1 MTKILQ
7 TVNSVVWGAPAL
19 VLILGVGIYLTV
31 RTGAAQIRLLPR
43 SAKLLFCSFVK
54 KDSQKGT
61 VSGFQA
67 LCTALAATVGTGNLA
82 GVAGAIAIGGPGAVF
97 WMWVCGIIGMITKF
111 AEATLSV
118 RFRVK
123 NAQGEFVGGP
133 MYMICQGLGKRWHL
147 LAWIYSF
154 FGVVAA
160 FGVGNATQINA
171 VIGGINEAVVA
182 FGGSESFTGNLL
194 MGLAL
199 AVLITVLL
207 LGGMKRVGAAAERLV
222 PAAAAGYLLLG
233 FFVLTVRYDRIPA
246 AFSAIVTG
254 AFSPKAVTGGAVGSM
269 FAALRIGI
277 SRGVFTN
284 EAGMGTAGIAHAAAR
299 VEHPAQQ
306 GLMGIMEVFLDTIVI
321 CTMTALVILVSGV
334 QIPYGQDVGVALTAR
349 AFATVCGEW
358 SSVLIALALCCFAV
372 ATVLGWGLYGARCA
386 QYLLGDGVWKKFVVL
401 QAVTVVLGAV
411 LKADTVWLLS
421 ETVNGL
427 MALPNL
433 AALAALSPEVIR
445 LTKEYKQLTAANTAD
460 GGTYESFDQCKS
472 LRTVAYAE
480 IPSPG
485 GAGTKGR

>member
-1 MTKILQ
+1 MTKFLQ
-7 TVNSVVWGAPAL
+7 TVNGVVWGVPAL
-19 VLILGVGIYLTV
+19 VLILGVGIYLSV
-31 RTGAAQIRLLPR
+31 RTGFAQIILLPK
-43 SAKLLFCSFVK
+43 SAKALLRSFFN
-54 KDSQKGT
+54 KDGGSGS

-111 AEATLSV
+111 AEATLAV

-123 NAQGEFVGGP
+123 NTQGEYVGGP
-133 MYMICQGLGKRWHL
+133 MYMIRRGLGKGWHW
-147 LAWIYSF
+147 LAWSYSF

-171 VIGGINEAVVA
+171 VIGGINEAVTA
-182 FGGSESFTGNLL
+182 FGGRETLTGNLL
-194 MGLAL
+194 MGIGL
-199 AVLITVLL
+199 AVLITALL

-222 PAAAAGYLLLG
+222 PVAAAGYLLMGL
-233 FFVLTVRYDRIPA
+233 FVLIARYDRIPA

-254 AFSPKAVTGGAVGSM
+254 AFSPKAVTGGAVGSA
-269 FAALRIGI
+269 FAALRIGV

-321 CTMTALVILVSGV
+321 CTVTALVILVSGV
-334 QIPYGQDVGVALTAR
+334 QIPYGQDIGVALTAQ
-349 AFATVCGEW
+349 AFAAVCGDW
-358 SSVLIALALCCFAV
+358 TAVLIALALCCFAV

-386 QYLLGDGVWKKFVVL
+386 QYLFGANVWRKFVAL

-411 LKADTVWLLS
+411 LKTDTVWLLS

-433 AALAALSPEVIR
+433 AALAALSPEMLR
-445 LTKEYKQLTAANTAD
+445 LTKEYKQSTAEKSAD
-460 GGTYESFDQCKS
+460 GGTYESFDQCKP

-485 GAGTKGR
+485 CAGAEGR